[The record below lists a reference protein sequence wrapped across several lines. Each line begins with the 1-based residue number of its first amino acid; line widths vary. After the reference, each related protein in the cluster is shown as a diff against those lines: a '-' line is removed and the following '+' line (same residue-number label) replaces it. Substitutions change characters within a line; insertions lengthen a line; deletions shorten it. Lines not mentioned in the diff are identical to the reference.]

1 MHIYKG
7 LSAFV
12 GIEVQVGGRVL
23 DPTLAILDTRRL
35 TDALH
40 DFLSALAMYSV
51 VDQDHWVNC
60 LP

>member
-12 GIEVQVGGRVL
+12 GVEVQVGSRVL

-40 DFLSALAMYSV
+40 DFLSTLARLV
-51 VDQDHWVNC
+51 
-60 LP
+60 